1 MKHRLQTLYCR
12 GCVSENVKLC
22 TIPGLYEKFSQLSLD
37 DELRITEPFYIFE
50 EGTPVEDIL
59 NWFDKHCP
67 EGIEYLKEHGK
78 EANAVSE

>member
-1 MKHRLQTLYCR
+1 MEHILQTLYCCEC
-12 GCVSENVKLC
+12 GSGGVKFR
-22 TIPGLYEKFSQLSLD
+22 TITELYEKFSQLSLD